1 MLGVVYNM
9 HYYRDIESDLER
21 HYYGEAGKGLNR
33 HYYRHAGIIFIQA
46 LLQARW
52 GVKLA
57 LLQSVWMG
65 CVTSL
70 LQASWE
76 FSK

>member
-1 MLGVVYNM
+1 
-9 HYYRDIESDLER
+9 
-21 HYYGEAGKGLNR
+21 LNR